1 MFQVSQ
7 TNITGSLNQLGSRAN
22 HVMFKR
28 ALNDEFETLMCL
40 KTCSKSEDGALK
52 LVAHPTGLFT
62 VSVCVMSN
70 FSKSRVLSLQ
80 LLTRLCDDATVNGH
94 RQVSDA
100 LSMLRLRFGEPVRF
114 KFLIG
119 MLNSYNSS
127 AFQVNSKTKEHFLHT

>member
-1 MFQVSQ
+1 MQVSQ

-70 FSKSRVLSLQ
+70 FSKSRVLALQ
-80 LLTRLCDDATVNGH
+80 LLTKMCSVGRGH
-94 RQVSDA
+94 KQVEFPS
-100 LSMLRLRFGEPVRF
+100 FGLQGSRME
-114 KFLIG
+114 
-119 MLNSYNSS
+119 
-127 AFQVNSKTKEHFLHT
+127 